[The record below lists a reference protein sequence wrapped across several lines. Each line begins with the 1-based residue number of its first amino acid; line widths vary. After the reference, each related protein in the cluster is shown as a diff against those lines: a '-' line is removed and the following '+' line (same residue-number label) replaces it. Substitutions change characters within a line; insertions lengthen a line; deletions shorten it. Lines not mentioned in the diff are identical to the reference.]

1 VPDPPVWNIV
11 IVLRDLAET
20 RRRLDQLEHS
30 VVALLRANGATWEQ
44 IGEELGISRQ
54 NAQRRFGQVRK
65 RQQTE

>member
-1 VPDPPVWNIV
+1 VWNIV
-11 IVLRDLAET
+11 DVLRDLADT

-44 IGEELGISRQ
+44 IGEELGMSRQ

-65 RQQTE
+65 RQSSQQHRD